1 MFRVDRH
8 PVSSRAHFAARF
20 KPSRVAKITRYH
32 GVSYVM
38 TTTAQ
43 LAAPLS
49 IVVPMFNEQENVS
62 PLVERVHEALAEYTG
77 AWELLL
83 VDDGSSDAT
92 VARIR
97 EARKAFG
104 SYVRPVP
111 LTRNFGQTAAMQAG
125 IDLARGEV
133 IVTMDGDLQN
143 DPIDIPRMVDRLLRE
158 DLDLVAGWRR
168 DRKDNWVRKV
178 PSWLANRLIRRLT
191 GVNLHDYGCS
201 LKVFRADVIKGVR
214 LYGEMHRFIPAWLA
228 TQTAPSQIAEEV
240 VTHHPRTAG
249 TSKYGLSRT
258 FRVIIDLISV
268 YFFMRFSARPAHFF
282 GLLGTGFGLLGGLGM
297 FYLLIEKVLG
307 HDIGDR
313 PLLLVSILFI
323 LIGVQMLTTGVL
335 SEMLSR
341 TYYESRDVRTYHLPA
356 RFDLAGEN
364 DAFRMPADGKGRE
377 ATDSVSAEGDPA

>member
-1 MFRVDRH
+1 M
-8 PVSSRAHFAARF
+8 S
-20 KPSRVAKITRYH
+20 
-32 GVSYVM
+32 
-38 TTTAQ
+38 TTF
-43 LAAPLS
+43 AAPLS
-49 IVVPMFNEQENVS
+49 IVVPMFNEQENVA
-62 PLVERVHEALAEYTG
+62 PLVDRVHEALVQYNG

-92 VARIR
+92 VARAR
-97 EARKAFG
+97 EARQRYG
-104 SYVRPVP
+104 SHIRPVP

-168 DRKDNWVRKV
+168 DRKDNLWVRKV
-178 PSWLANRLIRRLT
+178 PSRIANRLIRRLT

-201 LKVFRADVIKGVR
+201 LKVFRGEVIKGVR

-228 TQTAPSQIAEEV
+228 TQTAPSRIAEEV

-258 FRVIIDLISV
+258 FRVLIDLISV

-282 GLLGTGFGLLGGLGM
+282 GLLGTGFGALGGLGM
-297 FYLLIEKVLG
+297 VYLFIVKLLG

-364 DAFRMPADGKGRE
+364 DAFCRPTGDAKDDAGQAVTGEGR
-377 ATDSVSAEGDPA
+377 A

>member
-1 MFRVDRH
+1 
-8 PVSSRAHFAARF
+8 
-20 KPSRVAKITRYH
+20 
-32 GVSYVM
+32 M
-38 TTTAQ
+38 TTH

-62 PLVERVHEALAEYTG
+62 PLVERVHEALVDYTG

-92 VARIR
+92 VARVR
-97 EARKAFG
+97 EAREAFG
-104 SYVRPVP
+104 SHVRPIP

-168 DRKDNWVRKV
+168 DRKDNLWGRKV

-228 TQTAPSQIAEEV
+228 TQTAPSRIAEEA

-282 GLLGTGFGLLGGLGM
+282 GLLGSGFGLLGGLGM
-297 FYLLIEKVLG
+297 FYLLVEKMLG

-364 DAFRMPADGKGRE
+364 DAFHMPRAGSRSDAGGV
-377 ATDSVSAEGDPA
+377 ASAEEDQA

>member
-1 MFRVDRH
+1 MCHTLRH
-8 PVSSRAHFAARF
+8 AFHSNRQTRNAHAMSAL
-20 KPSRVAKITRYH
+20 S
-32 GVSYVM
+32 
-38 TTTAQ
+38 
-43 LAAPLS
+43 AAPLS
-49 IVVPMFNEQENVS
+49 IVVPVYNEEDNVV
-62 PLVERVHEALAEYTG
+62 PLVERVHEALAEYG
-77 AWELLL
+77 APWELLL
-83 VDDGSSDAT
+83 VDDGSADRT
-92 VARIR
+92 VAEAKRMR
-97 EARKAFG
+97 ERFG
-104 SYVRPVP
+104 THVRPVP

-168 DRKDNWVRKV
+168 DRKDNLWVRKV
-178 PSWLANRLIRRLT
+178 PSRIANRLIRRLT

-201 LKVFRADVIKGVR
+201 LKVFRGEVIKGVR

-228 TQTAPSQIAEEV
+228 TQTAPSRIAEEV

-258 FRVIIDLISV
+258 FRVLIDLISV

-282 GLLGTGFGLLGGLGM
+282 GLLGAGFGLLGGLGM
-297 FYLLIEKVLG
+297 AYLFVEKLLG

-313 PLLLVSILFI
+313 PLLLVSILFV
-323 LIGVQMLTTGVL
+323 LIAVQILTTGVL

-356 RFDLAGEN
+356 RFDREGEN
-364 DAFRMPADGKGRE
+364 DAFREP
-377 ATDSVSAEGDPA
+377 GDAGAAGTEEERA

>member
-1 MFRVDRH
+1 M
-8 PVSSRAHFAARF
+8 S
-20 KPSRVAKITRYH
+20 T
-32 GVSYVM
+32 M
-38 TTTAQ
+38 

-49 IVVPMFNEQENVS
+49 IVVPMFNEQENVA
-62 PLVERVHEALAEYTG
+62 PLVDRVHEALAQYNG

-92 VARIR
+92 VARAR
-97 EARKAFG
+97 EARE
-104 SYVRPVP
+104 SYGTHVRPIP

-168 DRKDNWVRKV
+168 DRKDNLWVRKV

-201 LKVFRADVIKGVR
+201 LKVFRGEVIKGVR

-228 TQTAPSQIAEEV
+228 TQTAPSRIAEEV

-297 FYLLIEKVLG
+297 FYLLVVKLLG

-356 RFDLAGEN
+356 RFDLAGER
-364 DAFRMPADGKGRE
+364 DAFHEPGTVVPEKTTG
-377 ATDSVSAEGDPA
+377 EGV

>member
-1 MFRVDRH
+1 
-8 PVSSRAHFAARF
+8 
-20 KPSRVAKITRYH
+20 
-32 GVSYVM
+32 M
-38 TTTAQ
+38 TSQ
-43 LAAPLS
+43 CAAPLS
-49 IVVPMFNEQENVS
+49 IVVPMFNEQENVA
-62 PLVERVHEALAEYTG
+62 PLVDRVHESLADYG
-77 AWELLL
+77 AAWELLL

-92 VARIR
+92 VAEIKKAR
-97 EARKAFG
+97 EAYG
-104 SYVRPVP
+104 SHVRPVP

-125 IDLARGEV
+125 IDLSRGEV

-168 DRKDNWVRKV
+168 DRKDNLWVRKV

-201 LKVFRADVIKGVR
+201 LKVFRGEVIKGVR

-228 TQTAPSQIAEEV
+228 TQTAPSRIAEEV

-258 FRVIIDLISV
+258 FRVIIDLVSV

-282 GLLGTGFGLLGGLGM
+282 GLLGAGFGLLGGLGM
-297 FYLLIEKVLG
+297 AYLFVEKLIG

-313 PLLLVSILFI
+313 PLFLISILFI
-323 LIGVQMLTTGVL
+323 LIAVQILTTGVL

-341 TYYESRDVRTYHLPA
+341 TYYESRNVRTYHLPA
-356 RFDLAGEN
+356 RFDREGEN
-364 DAFRMPADGKGRE
+364 DAFHMPDASGRGDD
-377 ATDSVSAEGDPA
+377 TKDEGPTA

>member
-1 MFRVDRH
+1 M
-8 PVSSRAHFAARF
+8 ATTL
-20 KPSRVAKITRYH
+20 VAP
-32 GVSYVM
+32 M
-38 TTTAQ
+38 
-43 LAAPLS
+43 S
-49 IVVPMFNEQENVS
+49 IVVPMFNEQENVA
-62 PLVERVHEALAEYTG
+62 PLVARVHETLVEYNG
-77 AWELLL
+77 PWELLL

-97 EARKAFG
+97 AAREAYG
-104 SYVRPVP
+104 SHVRPVP

-168 DRKDNWVRKV
+168 NRQDNLWLRKV
-178 PSWLANRLIRRLT
+178 PSWIANRLIRRLT

-201 LKVFRADVIKGVR
+201 LKVFRAEVIKGVR

-228 TQTAPSQIAEEV
+228 TQTAPSRIAEEV

-258 FRVIIDLISV
+258 FRVVIDLISV

-282 GLLGTGFGLLGGLGM
+282 GLLGSGFGLIGGLGM
-297 FYLLIEKVLG
+297 FYLLIQKVMG

-313 PLLLVSILFI
+313 PLLLISILFI

-356 RFDLAGEN
+356 RFD
-364 DAFRMPADGKGRE
+364 
-377 ATDSVSAEGDPA
+377 AEGEHDSFQQPQSTTDQADAAEEHPA

>member
-1 MFRVDRH
+1 M
-8 PVSSRAHFAARF
+8 S
-20 KPSRVAKITRYH
+20 T
-32 GVSYVM
+32 M
-38 TTTAQ
+38 

-49 IVVPMFNEQENVS
+49 IVVPMFNEQENVA
-62 PLVERVHEALAEYTG
+62 PLVDRVHEALAQYNG

-92 VARIR
+92 VARAR
-97 EARKAFG
+97 EARDWHG
-104 SYVRPVP
+104 THVRPIP

-143 DPIDIPRMVDRLLRE
+143 DPVDIPRMVDRLLRE

-168 DRKDNWVRKV
+168 DRKDNLWIRKV
-178 PSWLANRLIRRLT
+178 PSWIANRLIRRLT

-201 LKVFRADVIKGVR
+201 LKVFRGEVIKGVR

-228 TQTAPSQIAEEV
+228 TQTAPSRIAEEE
-240 VTHHPRTAG
+240 VTHHPRVAG

-258 FRVIIDLISV
+258 FRVVIDLLSV

-297 FYLLIEKVLG
+297 FYLLIEKLLG

-313 PLLLVSILFI
+313 PLLLVSILFV
-323 LIGVQMLTTGVL
+323 LIAVQILTTGVL

-341 TYYESRDVRTYHLPA
+341 TYYESRNVRTYHLPV
-356 RFDLAGEN
+356 RFDSEGEHDTFHTPQSAG
-364 DAFRMPADGKGRE
+364 
-377 ATDSVSAEGDPA
+377 SDPSGPEDRRR

>member
-1 MFRVDRH
+1 
-8 PVSSRAHFAARF
+8 
-20 KPSRVAKITRYH
+20 
-32 GVSYVM
+32 M

-104 SYVRPVP
+104 SHVRPVP

-364 DAFRMPADGKGRE
+364 DAFRMPADSKGRE

>member
-1 MFRVDRH
+1 MFRVGRRRDG
-8 PVSSRAHFAARF
+8 SRAHFAGRF

-38 TTTAQ
+38 TTTDQ
-43 LAAPLS
+43 LAEPLS

-62 PLVERVHEALAEYTG
+62 PLVDRVHEALAEYTG

-97 EARKAFG
+97 EAFG
-104 SYVRPVP
+104 SHVRPIS

-168 DRKDNWVRKV
+168 YRKDDLLRKV

-214 LYGEMHRFIPAWLA
+214 LHGEMHRFIPAWLA

-240 VTHHPRTAG
+240 VTHHSRTAG

-268 YFFMRFSARPAHFF
+268 YFFMRFSVRPAHFF
-282 GLLGTGFGLLGGLGM
+282 GLLGTGFGLVGGLGM
-297 FYLLIEKVLG
+297 FYLLIEKFLG

-313 PLLLVSILFI
+313 PLLLVSIPFI

-335 SEMLSR
+335 AEMLSR
-341 TYYESRDVRTYHLPA
+341 TYSESHDIRTYRLPA
-356 RFDLAGEN
+356 RFDFAGEN
-364 DAFRMPADGKGRE
+364 DAFRMQSTGRHQGTDGG
-377 ATDSVSAEGDPA
+377 ASAEGDQA